1 MTQPRGG
8 TSTPVIT
15 TPDNQASIPFL
26 GALLRLRAG
35 SEHTGGTFALL
46 EHTGERGYMS
56 PLHLHRDGEETFLV
70 LEGELRVE
78 VGDDR
83 HQVGPGG
90 LALLPRDLPHGFVVV
105 SPQARF
111 LTLHTPGGF
120 ERFVAKAAAH
130 GEPLGPDELTRL
142 AAEFGVEIVGPPLL
156 P

>member
-15 TPDNQASIPFL
+15 TPDDQASIPFL

-56 PLHLHRDGEETFLV
+56 PLHLHRDDEETFLV

-90 LALLPRDLPHGFVVV
+90 LALLQTSRLPDFQVDYVLADVGVAAPRWCSEGRSRPIALRK
-105 SPQARF
+105 A
-111 LTLHTPGGF
+111 GGGALSTII
-120 ERFVAKAAAH
+120 R
-130 GEPLGPDELTRL
+130 R
-142 AAEFGVEIVGPPLL
+142 
-156 P
+156 